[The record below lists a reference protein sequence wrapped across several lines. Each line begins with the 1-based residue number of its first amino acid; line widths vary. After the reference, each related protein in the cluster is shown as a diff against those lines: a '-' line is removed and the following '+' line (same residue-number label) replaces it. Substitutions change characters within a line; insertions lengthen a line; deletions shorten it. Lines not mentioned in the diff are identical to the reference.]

1 MSFEKKLLSYG
12 QYKSIKLSI
21 RRSSGS
27 SEIVWK
33 SRETGNLKFEE
44 TWKLRKTRNI
54 FQNLALSLPK
64 NASTLSSCK

>member
-1 MSFEKKLLSYG
+1 MSFEKELLSYG
-12 QYKSIKLSI
+12 QYKSI
-21 RRSSGS
+21 GS

-44 TWKLRKTRNI
+44 IWKSRKTRNI

-64 NASTLSSCK
+64 NALILPSCK